1 MRDVSDWISH
11 GNYVNG
17 DYAEKGIVG
26 FDNFMK
32 IELPKDLEMI
42 LRPRIESSSL
52 SKGHMQICYNI
63 FCTWILNVL
72 VEWEC
77 YITIL
82 NYAFN
87 SIKKIYICAIAK
99 GKCKN
104 ALELD
109 KKQI

>member
-42 LRPRIESSSL
+42 LRPRIESSTL
-52 SKGHMQICYNI
+52 SKGHMQIWNKI
-63 FCTWILNVL
+63 NHSLILNFS

-77 YITIL
+77 YIMIL

-87 SIKKIYICAIAK
+87 SISIKKIIR
-99 GKCKN
+99 
-104 ALELD
+104 D
-109 KKQI
+109 R